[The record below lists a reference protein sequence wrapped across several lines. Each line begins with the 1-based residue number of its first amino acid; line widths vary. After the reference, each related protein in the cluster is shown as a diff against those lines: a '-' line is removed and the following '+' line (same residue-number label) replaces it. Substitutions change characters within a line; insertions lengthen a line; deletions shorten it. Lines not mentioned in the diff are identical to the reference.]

1 MKIYELNC
9 EFDNRQ
15 SFYGKAQIREE
26 NGTKTLISY
35 GVEILKVKGNKITPI
50 WEGYSL
56 TTQRHINEFMLQ
68 EFGKVCNKKSWEQI
82 QKGEI
87 VTAEQLF

>member
-1 MKIYELNC
+1 MKKYELTC
-9 EFDNRQ
+9 KFDSRK
-15 SFYGKAQIREE
+15 SFGGKAQIKEE
-26 NGTKTLISY
+26 NGEKTLLSY
-35 GVEILKVKGNKITPI
+35 GVEILKVKGNQITPL

>member
-1 MKIYELNC
+1 MKKYELNV
-9 EFDNRQ
+9 Q
-15 SFYGKAQIREE
+15 HGTQKSFYGKAQIREE

-35 GVEILKVKGNKITPI
+35 GTEILKVKGNKITPI